1 MGYMDIAAR
10 RWRRMG
16 AAPPPGPSLSEQ
28 VEAFLLGTDGF
39 ALPFRSATR
48 LKQDPGDT
56 IAVTAGADPIGRI
69 NTLYG
74 NATQNFVTTNDAFR
88 AAWSGSAS
96 AVTDGADDFM
106 SGGASVLAL
115 FPGKSALYVCG
126 RAKMNVLPARSSLYG
141 FGWGN
146 TALLR
151 LDVMDTGLLRAE
163 VRRESAD
170 ANTIVDSATG
180 VVSLGAA
187 FTHETIVD
195 FAGTGAVS
203 TYINGTLVGSGT
215 LPETPAACSLE
226 ASLTRA
232 YIFRSNN
239 NTALYSNCNWG
250 DAVVA
255 FKVPTNGERTSCRGW
270 VEEVAL

>member
-1 MGYMDIAAR
+1 MG
-10 RWRRMG
+10 G
-16 AAPPPGPSLSEQ
+16 A
-28 VEAFLLGTDGF
+28 
-39 ALPFRSATR
+39 
-48 LKQDPGDT
+48 
-56 IAVTAGADPIGRI
+56 
-69 NTLYG
+69 
-74 NATQNFVTTNDAFR
+74 
-88 AAWSGSAS
+88 
-96 AVTDGADDFM
+96 
-106 SGGASVLAL
+106 ASVLAL

-255 FKVPTNGERTSCRGW
+255 FKVPTNGERASCRGW